1 MIAFD
6 IISGEY
12 LTGSDSLEYIDR
24 QRSALSEKK
33 NYHYSHLALL
43 PPRRLSPAN
52 NLPVRALLKTAT
64 SISFYVTLI
73 SNAIIA
79 MVCRIKAEWGQGYHR
94 YLRVRLLLKGRLASA
109 LTALRSTPCASTAAA
124 AAAARAVSTFSPG
137 DDDGRAKSDLAKI
150 WRYR

>member
-24 QRSALSEKK
+24 QRSALSEK

-64 SISFYVTLI
+64 SISLR
-73 SNAIIA
+73 NAYIK
-79 MVCRIKAEWGQGYHR
+79 RDYRDGLPDKAEWGQGIIATFESGFTQGPVGFGVDGIAQYA
-94 YLRVRLLLKGRLASA
+94 VRLDGGRSGAGGID
-109 LTALRSTPCASTAAA
+109 
-124 AAAARAVSTFSPG
+124 FSP
-137 DDDGRAKSDLAKI
+137 R
-150 WRYR
+150 